1 MQEILNGLGDGINAI
16 LNDPTIQTIFRATI
30 LYVGLI
36 WLAAAYWAYRDLR
49 QRTANP
55 LLPYGAAATI
65 ILFTPIFFPLAV
77 ILYRIVRPPETVSEA
92 SERSLAEE
100 AMLVE
105 VEKQHHCAACKRPI
119 EADWLI
125 CPHCRTRLRRVCSSC
140 GRLVETDWSLCAYC
154 GKDFERPDYTRTPA
168 RVPAGRAA
176 AAIPSGQTAAI
187 AAGSAGSGASGASV
201 TSNVRALP
209 RSQAVRGNARGDGE
223 QPRAARGSVLPSI
236 DDVSEEVPETRTAT
250 RGT

>member
-1 MQEILNGLGDGINAI
+1 MEEILKGVGDGISQI

-30 LYVGLI
+30 IYVGLI

-49 QRTANP
+49 TRTPNP
-55 LLPYGAAATI
+55 LLPYGAAAAI
-65 ILFTPIFFPLAV
+65 ILFTPLFFPLAV
-77 ILYRIVRPPETVSEA
+77 VLYRIVRPPETVAEA
-92 SERSLAEE
+92 SERALAEE

-125 CPHCRTRLRRVCSSC
+125 CPHCRTRLRRICSSC

-154 GKDFERPDYTRTPA
+154 GKDFERPDHTRIPA
-168 RVPAGRAA
+168 RIPAGRGAQVA
-176 AAIPSGQTAAI
+176 LPGAQGALP
-187 AAGSAGSGASGASV
+187 AGSAAAGA
-201 TSNVRALP
+201 NVRPLP
-209 RSQAVRGNARGDGE
+209 RSQAVRGGPGADGE
-223 QPRAARGSVLPSI
+223 LPRPAREPFVAKT
-236 DDVSEEVPETRTAT
+236 DDVTEEVPKPRTAT

>member
-1 MQEILNGLGDGINAI
+1 MEEILKGVGDGISAI

-49 QRTANP
+49 TRTANP
-55 LLPYGAAATI
+55 LLPYGAAAAI
-65 ILFTPIFFPLAV
+65 ILFTPLFFPLAV

-92 SERSLAEE
+92 SERALAEE

-125 CPHCRTRLRRVCSSC
+125 CPHCRTRLRRICSSC

-154 GKDFERPDYTRTPA
+154 GKDFERPDYARTPA
-168 RVPAGRAA
+168 RIPAGRAA
-176 AAIPSGQTAAI
+176 SALPSGESAESI
-187 AAGSAGSGASGASV
+187 SAGPGAPA
-201 TSNVRALP
+201 TVRALP
-209 RSQAVRGNARGDGE
+209 RSQAVRGTPGDGE
-223 QPRAARGSVLPSI
+223 PRAARESVLPRI
-236 DDVSEEVPETRTAT
+236 EDVTEEVPETRTAT
-250 RGT
+250 RGS

>member
-1 MQEILNGLGDGINAI
+1 MEEILKGVGDGISAI

-49 QRTANP
+49 TRTANP
-55 LLPYGAAATI
+55 LLPYGAASAI
-65 ILFTPIFFPLAV
+65 ILFTPLFFPLAV

-92 SERSLAEE
+92 SERALAEE

-119 EADWLI
+119 ETDWLI
-125 CPHCRTRLRRVCSSC
+125 CPHCRTRLRRICSSC

-154 GKDFERPDYTRTPA
+154 GKDFERPDYARTPA
-168 RVPAGRAA
+168 RIPAGRGAA
-176 AAIPSGQTAAI
+176 ALRSGE
-187 AAGSAGSGASGASV
+187 SAGSISAGSPAPAA
-201 TSNVRALP
+201 VRALP
-209 RSQAVRGNARGDGE
+209 RSQAVRGASGDGE
-223 QPRAARGSVLPSI
+223 RPRAARESVITNI
-236 DDVSEEVPETRTAT
+236 DDVTEEVPETRTAT

>member
-1 MQEILNGLGDGINAI
+1 MNDILQGIGQGIDAI
-16 LNDPTIQTIFRATI
+16 LNDPTVQTVFRLTVI
-30 LYVGLI
+30 YVGLI

-49 QRTANP
+49 IRTTNP
-55 LLPYGAAATI
+55 LLPYGAAAAI

-92 SERSLAEE
+92 SERALAEE

-105 VEKQHHCAACKRPI
+105 VEKQHHCAACKRPV

-125 CPHCRTRLRRVCSSC
+125 CPHCRTRLRRICSSC

-154 GKDFERPDYTRTPA
+154 GKDFERPDYSRTPA
-168 RVPAGRAA
+168 RIPAAR
-176 AAIPSGQTAAI
+176 T
-187 AAGSAGSGASGASV
+187 
-201 TSNVRALP
+201 TTALP
-209 RSQAVRGNARGDGE
+209 PAASALPQAAPVRSLRGSQAVRGRGGDGE
-223 QPRAARGSVLPSI
+223 GSRQAAEGILTTSDELTQ
-236 DDVSEEVPETRTAT
+236 EVPARRAAT

>member
-1 MQEILNGLGDGINAI
+1 MQEILNGLGDGISAI

-55 LLPYGAAATI
+55 LLPYGAAAAI
-65 ILFTPIFFPLAV
+65 ILFTPLFFPLAV

-92 SERSLAEE
+92 SERALAEE

-105 VEKQHHCAACKRPI
+105 VEKQHHCAACRRPI
-119 EADWLI
+119 ESDWLI

-140 GRLVETDWSLCAYC
+140 GRLVEADWALCAYC

-176 AAIPSGQTAAI
+176 SALPSGQAPAL
-187 AAGSAGSGASGASV
+187 AAGSTASAA
-201 TSNVRALP
+201 TANVRALP
-209 RSQAVRGNARGDGE
+209 RSQAVRGAASADGDS
-223 QPRAARGSVLPSI
+223 PRAARESVLPRI
-236 DDVSEEVPETRTAT
+236 EDVTEEVPTPRTAT

>member
-1 MQEILNGLGDGINAI
+1 MPQDILNGIGDGINTI
-16 LNDPTIQTIFRATI
+16 LNDPTVQTIFRATI

-55 LLPYGAAATI
+55 LLPYGAAAAI

-77 ILYRIVRPPETVSEA
+77 ILYRIVRPPETVAEA
-92 SERSLAEE
+92 GERALAEE

-105 VEKQHHCAACKRPI
+105 VEKQHHCAACRRPI

-125 CPHCRTRLRRVCSSC
+125 CPHCRTRLRRICSSC

-154 GKDFERPDYTRTPA
+154 GKDFERPDYARTPA
-168 RVPAGRAA
+168 RVSAARAAASLPAGQA
-176 AAIPSGQTAAI
+176 AAIPAQAA
-187 AAGSAGSGASGASV
+187 AAVPAGNLR
-201 TSNVRALP
+201 TLP
-209 RSQAVRGNARGDGE
+209 RNQAVRGAARDGE
-223 QPRAARGSVLPSI
+223 VPRAARESVLPDI
-236 DDVSEEVPETRTAT
+236 EDVSEEVPTPRTAT

>member
-1 MQEILNGLGDGINAI
+1 MNEILQGIGDGINQI
-16 LNDPTIQTIFRATI
+16 LNDPTVQTVFRLTVI
-30 LYVGLI
+30 YVGLI

-49 QRTANP
+49 IRTTNP
-55 LLPYGAAATI
+55 LLPYGAAAAI

-92 SERSLAEE
+92 SERALAEE

-105 VEKQHHCAACKRPI
+105 VEKQHHCAACKRPV

-125 CPHCRTRLRRVCSSC
+125 CPHCRTRLRRICSSC

-168 RVPAGRAA
+168 RIPAAR
-176 AAIPSGQTAAI
+176 TA
-187 AAGSAGSGASGASV
+187 
-201 TSNVRALP
+201 TALP
-209 RSQAVRGNARGDGE
+209 PAPNAVPQAAPVRSLRSSQAVRGRSGDGE
-223 QPRAARGSVLPSI
+223 LSHEAAQGVLAAS
-236 DDVSEEVPETRTAT
+236 DELTEEVPTRRTAT